1 MCRSS
6 NEPGGPRR
14 CPSHAHAKFADAL
27 AEVLALEAREL
38 QLYRE
43 ASQYAA
49 DLMGPSSRAHYW
61 YRQAEREVEQLR
73 DEYGD
78 RSDIH
83 LEDYR
88 QAYREF
94 IAAKRAAEQTQAE
107 QRQALDA
114 LKQRRATATDALLG
128 AGVCGDEA
136 ERMLDGIDRDTTLA
150 PPF

>member
-14 CPSHAHAKFADAL
+14 CPSHAQAKFADAL
-27 AEVLALEAREL
+27 ADVLALELREL
-38 QLYRE
+38 ELYRE
-43 ASQYAA
+43 ASKYAA

-61 YRQAEREVEQLR
+61 YRQAEADVEQLR
-73 DEYGD
+73 EEHGE

-88 QAYREF
+88 EAYREL
-94 IAAKRAAEQTQAE
+94 IAAKRAAEQTQTE
-107 QRQALDA
+107 ERQALDA
-114 LKQRRATATDALLG
+114 LKGRRAEATHALVDVGL
-128 AGVCGDEA
+128 CGDEA
-136 ERMLDGIDRDTTLA
+136 ERMLDGIDRDTALA

>member
-1 MCRSS
+1 MCRSA

-14 CPSHAHAKFADAL
+14 CPSHAHAKFTAAL

-43 ASQYAA
+43 ASQYAS

-61 YRQAEREVEQLR
+61 YRQAEREVEQMR
-73 DEYGD
+73 DDYGE

-88 QAYREF
+88 EAYRDL
-94 IAAKRAAEQTQAE
+94 IAAKRASEQTQTE

-114 LKQRRATATDALLG
+114 LKNRRAEATDALLDVG
-128 AGVCGDEA
+128 LCGDEA
-136 ERMLDGIDRDTTLA
+136 ERMLDGIDRDTALA

>member
-38 QLYRE
+38 ELYRE
-43 ASQYAA
+43 ASQYAS

-61 YRQAEREVEQLR
+61 YRQAEREVAQMRE
-73 DEYGD
+73 EYGD

-88 QAYREF
+88 QAYQEF
-94 IAAKRAAEQTQAE
+94 IAAKRAAEQTQTE

-114 LKQRRATATDALLG
+114 LKQRRAAATDALLG
-128 AGVCGDEA
+128 VGVCGDEA
-136 ERMLDGIDRDTTLA
+136 ERLLDGIDRDTALA